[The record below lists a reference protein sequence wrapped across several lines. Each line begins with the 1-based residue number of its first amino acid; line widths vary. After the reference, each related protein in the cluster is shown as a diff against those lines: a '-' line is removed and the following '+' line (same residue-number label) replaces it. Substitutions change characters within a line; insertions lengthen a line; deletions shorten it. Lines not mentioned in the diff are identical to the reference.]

1 MTSVPPSIFRLDYK
15 VQSYDWGKLGSSSKA
30 AKFASSS
37 PGFVVDEN
45 RPYAELWMGT
55 HINGPSTLYESD
67 TTLESVL
74 KTNPQLL
81 TPYLFERYHGH
92 LPFLFKVL
100 SINKALSIQAHPDR
114 KLAEKLFQERPNTY
128 KDDNHKPE
136 MAIAL
141 TEFEALCGFRPLQ
154 EISTALDTWKE
165 LRDLVGEDSVTE
177 FRRDSDGHR
186 ALKTLYGA
194 VMTAE
199 ATQVKHQLDLL
210 IARLNAQGTVYA
222 PQSIEELVLRIHS
235 QFPGDVGVFSLFFL
249 NYIVLQPGQAIFLAA
264 NEPHAYLSGECMA
277 ASDNVVRAGLT
288 PKFKDVQVLMEMLT
302 YQSKSGSEQ
311 LLTPTPY
318 APHSLLYDPPIDEFS
333 VILTALENAQEK
345 ESLPGIQ
352 GPSIVIVT
360 GGKGVI
366 KSEGVEEITAE
377 IGNVFFVG
385 ANVPFSIETSSEQ
398 GVTIYTAFSVKPEN

>member
-264 NEPHAYLSGECMA
+264 NEPHAYLSGDCVECMA

-288 PKFKDVQVLMEMLT
+288 PKFKDVQVLM
-302 YQSKSGSEQ
+302 
-311 LLTPTPY
+311 
-318 APHSLLYDPPIDEFS
+318 
-333 VILTALENAQEK
+333 
-345 ESLPGIQ
+345 
-352 GPSIVIVT
+352 
-360 GGKGVI
+360 
-366 KSEGVEEITAE
+366 
-377 IGNVFFVG
+377 
-385 ANVPFSIETSSEQ
+385 
-398 GVTIYTAFSVKPEN
+398 